1 MSQARSIERSDTA
14 LRSFVTGFM
23 QETLDTLGIA
33 DPLQRRYWENSL
45 FAPALD
51 ILRRPGKE
59 FRSQILESSW
69 QMAGGHTGGHPM
81 ELSFLV
87 ELLHMGSLI
96 IDDIEDDSAMRR
108 GQPALHRRYG
118 VPVALNTGN
127 WMYFLPLSMLPRL
140 GFPDNMTLAMFKD
153 VSDAVVLSHKG
164 QALDLATHVS
174 SVRQSDMPRVVANST
189 RLKTG
194 ALMRLA
200 ALLGARAARAEEERV
215 ALLGRMGAD
224 IGLGLQM
231 LDDWSGIH
239 APARLHKGIEDV
251 RHGRLTWPWAWLAE
265 ISDEVTFAAL
275 LHDASNVS
283 IDWEAEQ
290 VILRMRTR
298 LQDHVPQRLQHYF
311 DTLFEELAT
320 KLPASAALDELRQ
333 AVGVLEKAYG

>member
-1 MSQARSIERSDTA
+1 MNHVRSIDRSDSA

-23 QETLDTLGIA
+23 QETLDTLGIV
-33 DPLQRRYWENSL
+33 DPLRRRYWENSL

-59 FRSQILESSW
+59 FRTQMLESSW
-69 QMAGGHTGGHPM
+69 QLAGGHAGGHPP
-81 ELSFLV
+81 ELAFLV

-140 GFPDNMTLAMFKD
+140 GLPDDMTLLMYID

-174 SVRQSDMPRVVANST
+174 SVRQSDMAGVIANST

-200 ALLGARAARAEEERV
+200 ALLGARAAGADADRV
-215 ALLGRMGAD
+215 AILGRLGAD

-239 APARLHKGIEDV
+239 ASERMHKGIEDI

-265 ISDEVTFAAL
+265 ICDEVTFAAL

-298 LQDHVPQRLQHYF
+298 LQDHVPQQLQRYF
-311 DTLFEELAT
+311 HGVFAELEQ
-320 KLPASAALDELRQ
+320 KLPSSAAFDELRR
-333 AVGVLEKAYG
+333 AVGVLERSYG